1 MPNNLNITVI
11 CGHYG
16 SGKTNL
22 CLNLAADCAAS
33 GKNTVVM
40 DMDIVNPYFRS
51 SEYRRFLEE
60 KGIKLIAPNYANST
74 LDTPSL
80 SAEIYSIFAMEN
92 TEVFID
98 VGGDDAGATAL
109 GRIHGELSANGYK
122 MIYVINSNRILS
134 REAADAAELL
144 REIETASRLKAT
156 SLVNNSHLG
165 VDTDL
170 QTALDSVSFAKSVSE
185 YTGLPL
191 EYSTVP
197 DFALVGEGIPEGF
210 KKIQRLV
217 LFPWEQPENN

>member
-22 CLNLAADCAAS
+22 CLNLAAESAAS

-51 SEYRRFLEE
+51 SEYGSFFEE
-60 KGIKLIAPNYANST
+60 KGIKLIAPNCANST

-92 TEVFID
+92 TNVFID

-109 GRIHGELSANGYK
+109 GRIQQEISDNGYS
-122 MIYVINSNRILS
+122 MIYVINCYRILS
-134 REAADAAELL
+134 RESKEAVELL
-144 REIETASRLKAT
+144 HEIERASRLKAT
-156 SLVNNSHLG
+156 ALVNNSHLG
-165 VDTDL
+165 VDTTLETVKTSID
-170 QTALDSVSFAKSVSE
+170 FAKSVSE
-185 YTGLPL
+185 FTGLPL

-197 DFALVGEGIPEGF
+197 DFALNSGDDLGDF

-217 LFPWEQPENN
+217 LFPWEQAENN